1 MQKAISDKIQLGE
14 NLNPARDYGGVLSIN
29 DERTLENLLSKVDKV
44 QSFIGKS
51 KADGNLSRYYPN
63 ILPITRQSQI
73 ASELPRKAYASVT
86 YSDKK
91 QLEFVL
97 DLTASTYT
105 NYSTMEVCVPL
116 KITKRKN
123 KTQAIDNEMMT
134 VNNIFGHWFT
144 DIDITRYPDDMLI
157 LPTNNSVSIANYSNA
172 QMKHLPEKSVKKL
185 AKSMLYFKKAVYLD
199 DDDDDD
205 DVDRRFHSSATAA
218 ERTDLNLTEQIKL
231 FKDYI

>member
-1 MQKAISDKIQLGE
+1 MQKPISDKIQLGE
-14 NLNPARDYGGVLSIN
+14 TLNPARDYGGVSSIN
-29 DERTLENLLSKVDKV
+29 DEGTLENLLSKVDKA
-44 QSFIGKS
+44 QSFIGKG

-116 KITKRKN
+116 KITKKANKN
-123 KTQAIDNEMMT
+123 QAIDDEMMT
-134 VNNIFGHWFT
+134 VNNFFRHWFT
-144 DIDITRYPDDMLI
+144 DIDIRRYPDDMLI
-157 LPTNNSVSIANYSNA
+157 LPTNNSISIANYSNA

-185 AKSMLYFKKAVYLD
+185 AKSMLYFNKAVYL
-199 DDDDDD
+199 DDDD